1 MKKTLL
7 MLGLSLSLTACSLT
21 GGDDKE
27 PTKPS
32 KKSQRQS
39 LKMQDKATAS
49 KQVGKRRAARK
60 SVVSDSAKKRLSQ
73 MQQDAKKVSQKTT
86 QSKQTLASSTL
97 KKSPQS
103 KPSFKNN
110 RVTSTVTKP
119 VTKAVAKS
127 PVVTSPVAKPQ
138 GVQANYEPVRTDPRP
153 LDRHAKN
160 ILNALTSGGYARLVK
175 DIHPVKGVRFSMY
188 AFIDPRLDKTFSRTE
203 FRKSA
208 RNKKLAFTWGDREDT
223 GMPLVMSVPDYLSQ
237 WMNVKQ
243 FAGVTGTPNRSQT
256 QSGIVDT
263 LKDVY
268 PDSEFVEY
276 YQPKNQKDWRAMRLV
291 FETYKGKRYLVGVVS
306 DRWVE

>member
-1 MKKTLL
+1 MNKTLL
-7 MLGLSLSLTACSLT
+7 ILGLSFSLTACSLT

-27 PTKPS
+27 PTKSEQS
-32 KKSQRQS
+32 KQS
-39 LKMQDKATAS
+39 LKMQDKANKATN
-49 KQVGKRRAARK
+49 KMQTGKRRAARQ
-60 SVVSDSAKKRLSQ
+60 SVISDAAKKRLSQ
-73 MQQDAKKVSQKTT
+73 
-86 QSKQTLASSTL
+86 KQNVKMTPSSTL
-97 KKSPQS
+97 KKSAPS
-103 KPSFKNN
+103 KSNTS
-110 RVTSTVTKP
+110 RSSSVTRPMAQTP
-119 VTKAVAKS
+119 VN
-127 PVVTSPVAKPQ
+127 TSPQ
-138 GVQANYEPVRTDPRP
+138 GVSANYEPVRTDPRP

-175 DIHPVKGVRFSMY
+175 DIHPEKGVRFSMY
-188 AFIDPRLDKTFSRTE
+188 AFVDPRLDKTFSRTE

-208 RNKKLAFTWGDREDT
+208 RNKKLTFTWGDREDT